1 VLRIDLEKSRY
12 QPNMTDR
19 RGKEFQGLRA
29 GAVALSGTKKIIIVD
44 DDDLLRD
51 ALKEQFSL
59 HDEFSVTEAAT
70 AAAGIKLVKAEHADL
85 VLLDVNLPDM
95 DGREACKVMRRG
107 GYKGP
112 VIMLTGQSSE
122 SDTILGL
129 DSGANDYV
137 TKPFRF
143 AVLLARIRA
152 HLRQH
157 EHSEDAVFKVG
168 PYTFKPSAKMLVRD
182 DNRKVRLTEKE
193 TAIIKFLLRSGE
205 QIVSRDVLLQDV
217 WGYNA
222 GVSTHT
228 LETHVYRLRQKIE
241 RDPSHAEILVT
252 EGGGYKLVP

>member
-1 VLRIDLEKSRY
+1 
-12 QPNMTDR
+12 M
-19 RGKEFQGLRA
+19 
-29 GAVALSGTKKIIIVD
+29 SGTKKIIIVD

-59 HDEFSVTEAAT
+59 HDEFSMTEAAT

>member
-1 VLRIDLEKSRY
+1 MS
-12 QPNMTDR
+12 T
-19 RGKEFQGLRA
+19 
-29 GAVALSGTKKIIIVD
+29 TKKIIIID
-44 DDDLLRD
+44 DDDMLRD
-51 ALKEQFSL
+51 TLKEQFSL
-59 HDEFSVTEAAT
+59 HDEFVVTDASTAT
-70 AAAGIKLVKAEHADL
+70 AGVKAVKADHADL
-85 VLLDVNLPDM
+85 VILDVNLPDM
-95 DGREACKVMRRG
+95 DGREACKIIRRN

-112 VIMLTGQSSE
+112 VIMLTGQTSD

-137 TKPFRF
+137 AKPFRF
-143 AVLLARIRA
+143 GVLLARIRA

-168 PYTFKPSAKMLVRD
+168 PYSFKPSAKMLVRD
-182 DNRKVRLTEKE
+182 DNKKIRLTEKE

-205 QIVSRDVLLQDV
+205 QIVGRDVLLHDV

-222 GVSTHT
+222 GVTTHT

>member
-1 VLRIDLEKSRY
+1 
-12 QPNMTDR
+12 MTN
-19 RGKEFQGLRA
+19 
-29 GAVALSGTKKIIIVD
+29 SKKILIID
-44 DDDLLRD
+44 DDDALRD
-51 ALKEQFSL
+51 SLREQFSL
-59 HDEFSVTEAAT
+59 HDEFKVTEAPTAT
-70 AAAGIKLVKAEHADL
+70 AGVKAAKADHADL
-85 VLLDVNLPDM
+85 ILLDVNLPDM
-95 DGREACKVMRRG
+95 DGREACKILRRN

-112 VIMLTGQSSE
+112 IIMLTGQSSD

-143 AVLLARIRA
+143 GVLLARIRA

-168 PYTFKPSAKMLVRD
+168 PYTFKPSAKMLIRD
-182 DNRKVRLTEKE
+182 DARKVRLTEKE
-193 TAIIKFLLRSGE
+193 TAIIKFLLRAGD
-205 QIVSRDVLLQDV
+205 QIISRDVLLHDV

-222 GVSTHT
+222 GVTTHT
-228 LETHVYRLRQKIE
+228 LETHIYRLRQKIE

>member
-1 VLRIDLEKSRY
+1 MS
-12 QPNMTDR
+12 
-19 RGKEFQGLRA
+19 A
-29 GAVALSGTKKIIIVD
+29 TKKIIIID
-44 DDDLLRD
+44 DDDMLRET
-51 ALKEQFSL
+51 LKEQFSL
-59 HDEFSVTEAAT
+59 HDEFIATDAAT
-70 AAAGIKLVKAEHADL
+70 ATAGIKAVKADHADL
-85 VLLDVNLPDM
+85 VILDVNLPDM
-95 DGREACKVMRRG
+95 DGREACKIMRKN

-112 VIMLTGQSSE
+112 VIMLTAQASE

-205 QIVSRDVLLQDV
+205 QIVGRDVLLHDV

-222 GVSTHT
+222 GVTTHT

>member
-1 VLRIDLEKSRY
+1 MS
-12 QPNMTDR
+12 
-19 RGKEFQGLRA
+19 
-29 GAVALSGTKKIIIVD
+29 STKKIIIID

-51 ALKEQFSL
+51 SLKEQFSL
-59 HDEFSVTEAAT
+59 HEEFHVTEAAT
-70 AAAGIKLVKAEHADL
+70 ATAGIKAVKAEHADL
-85 VLLDVNLPDM
+85 VILDVNLPDM
-95 DGREACKVMRRG
+95 DGREACKLMRRG

-112 VIMLTGQSSE
+112 VIMLTGQTSE

-168 PYTFKPSAKMLVRD
+168 PYTFKPSAKMLVRE

-222 GVSTHT
+222 GVTTHT